1 MSGRIGSIMK
11 YAAAMAVALAFGA
24 ALADHPLSDP
34 DAAKL
39 NDGLANSRAVF
50 ETTGNGTVAFLG
62 GSITQRGED
71 WYWRPIIQRSL
82 TNRFPHTTFKFTS
95 AGISS
100 TGSLIGSFRLKS
112 DVLNH
117 ANGTPDLLFVE
128 FAVNDNRY
136 WGPTEGSATVA
147 QMKRW
152 LEGIVRQARRAN
164 PKMDIVLISFVDTG
178 WYDVIAGGG
187 EPNPCKAHREVAA
200 YYGLPYA
207 YIGAELVARTKAGK
221 FGTGWGYYGGDCHP
235 NGAGNRLA
243 ADVVE
248 NLLDQAHFGET
259 FSGGAAADKVL
270 PAAIDSFCYERPA
283 YLSIPRYVS
292 KSGHWFSYTPSQ
304 TYPLCSTNAASS
316 LTISFSGTA
325 VGFRGAVGVTG
336 PTVDVSVDGGAPVRM
351 DLTNYQSYLYGRDLG
366 DIVMIADGLSDTNHV
381 VTMSLPP
388 ASEVAQS
395 SYGIDVRS
403 KIHLYIQDICVNG
416 SAPAVSMQVPEGYTR
431 LEYVDSTGNAYVD
444 TLYVASPQTVAEFKG
459 SFRTSHISYNRLFA
473 SYVNEDTD
481 TFRVIASQASSS
493 SLIVNCCS
501 RAGNGG
507 VGVNNV
513 TTAIGQDI
521 EGWFSSSD
529 GWINGKKVG
538 AVTTRGAANTSTV
551 QLFDSNRNHVGSE
564 VRLNYVRF
572 RENAVL
578 VKNFVPCRRD
588 SDNAVGFYENV
599 QGRFYANAAA
609 VGTLAAGPVV
619 ESGSGAEVAAR
630 GLSVADIAEQVY
642 RGAAVT
648 PAVAV
653 TDSETGDALTLNVH
667 YTVAYA
673 NNNGVGTGTATVTGI
688 GAYAGS
694 SVVKTFSIVA
704 DASAPKTFLAVDIG
718 DQVYTGSPV
727 TPDPGPAATDS
738 ETGAA
743 LVYGTDFTVSYANN
757 TAVGVA
763 TATFTGLGAYDGCV
777 QEKTFRIV
785 ARGLSVADIAEQ
797 VYRGAAVTPAVA
809 VTDSETGDAL
819 TLNVHYTVAYA
830 NNNGVGTGTATV
842 TGINAYAG
850 SSVVKTFSIVAAVA
864 AGPCT
869 VEDWS
874 KVVPY
879 SYIDSDCATVSTL
892 YVPNTST
899 HIEFKAAFINANGSY
914 KALFSTPY
922 KGEEYDILRVISKDT
937 DYNSLYVNCCSI
949 TRDAMG
955 FDNVTKKL
963 GDVIEGWFSY
973 SSGGEINGVERGA
986 KTTRGTASSEYVDLH
1001 NTSTRTRIYYFRV
1014 KEGGVLLKSFVPC
1027 TYDGV
1032 PGYCETVNGMFYP
1045 QTSASGSL
1053 TACVEVPKF
1062 AANAIEGEFY
1072 AAAGGVEPPVTAYDI
1087 FTLKPLEEGV
1097 DFDVT
1102 YSNNTAPGTGVATLT
1117 GKGSYSGTVTAN
1129 FTIVPNLTIDE
1140 VSFQIYDGGTAIE
1153 PVAVVRDAVTGAVL
1167 AKDVDYTISYAN
1179 NTGVGTA
1186 TVTATGDGTTYLG
1199 SVSTGFQILPVY
1211 CVTPD
1216 ATGGRNGLAWT
1227 DGADNEGPMTI
1238 DEAYG
1243 AYTNGG
1249 YRACAILLKTG
1260 TYAPATRLW
1269 VRSTFVMSGG
1279 LAGVDNHTKSAPD
1292 AKSVLDGRGVVD
1304 LVNVE
1309 RIPDADTAYFR
1320 GIEFRR
1326 AYSTALRKTDVKYG
1340 GVNYSG
1346 GVDVDGCRFAD
1357 NAPDYSFA
1365 DTRYAY
1371 ASAIQAFV
1379 DAGAARKSKFRCA
1392 NTLFDGNVTTNTSGE
1407 AGWGWGST
1415 MVVNI
1420 KEIGSAEFVGCQF
1433 VTNGIPFTQK
1443 LGVPPSGA
1451 PRHSPFAASLVDF
1464 NGMASLTVRDCE
1476 FRGNRTHGISQNGYY
1491 QPMVYAR
1498 RGGAPTSWQ
1507 CAFTNCLFVG
1517 NEVTHAIALN
1527 LSTVF
1532 MNNWGI
1538 LCIDGASVAANPA
1551 EVVNCTFAY
1560 NIVNTIDS
1568 TAGLCLNNGRL
1579 KLRNSIL
1586 YSNRRMP
1593 KTTFQDDRVTGSDF
1607 YVVGYGRAD
1616 VDYTLFTSLDATN
1629 VSGSAS
1635 SVISLGEHVYTGSPR
1650 FVSGV
1655 DDFAALISSTS
1666 ETVKE
1671 TIGFTPDDATM
1682 AAVLALDV
1690 HTTGQRYPM
1699 VDGGDYET
1707 PVGAEPS
1714 PNGARV
1720 NLGYYGGTAE
1730 AETTPVGQ
1738 PEFSGGVAVTFPYE
1752 SGQPHLAFEVG
1763 GTGSFIAN
1771 ASVSWSTNG
1780 VDFVR
1785 YKDFDGLVMGS
1796 RFDQDLFLM
1805 FDRDQILS
1813 IRVLLHSYGSEG
1825 RTETS
1830 VQDVPYDRD
1839 PTFGHGGGAGIVH
1852 VRVGAHGDGSGSDW
1866 FNAIADINSALDR
1879 FRQGEIWFSGEFTL
1893 GESIQS
1899 VETTGALTLRGG
1911 FDGSEDS
1918 AAERAKGAR
1927 TTIDGQRKYKT
1938 FEFSS
1943 AAGNPVTIEGFLLR
1957 QSLLQ
1962 AIRKTGAGDIVVRDC
1977 DFYSNNWNEWSTYT
1991 DSSQGSAAYIVGSA
2005 GTTVATVTNCVV
2017 AGGRHVG
2024 GHANDGRYISR
2035 MGLYFQDLGRAH
2047 VDGCLFLTNGVA
2059 PGAADLGTAV
2069 ASQSAGGVAIAA
2081 VAAPLTARNCEFRG
2095 NRAQAWSTGGTF
2107 ANGGIV
2113 SLTGNGGGSAFTN
2126 CLFVA
2131 NSLEQSYVQSGAT
2144 NAYSGMVM
2152 ANFDTAARTVDFVN
2166 CTFAGNLVDTPSSP
2180 AGVNIANGT
2189 ASIANCVFDC
2199 NYTSRHRLSDTVG
2212 NDVRAGGSSAVT
2224 VDWTA
2229 FDRELDDAVAGEA
2242 SATVA
2247 VGQNILAGV
2256 RCVAIDATAY
2266 AADIVANFD
2275 TRITL
2280 ADPIRFDPATSASRI
2295 AAANGHL
2302 FGGRGYYD
2310 ERTGELVTGFIR
2322 LGKSAALDAGNPAAA
2337 YSREPDCQ
2345 QGWHGKRLNLGAYGN
2360 TPWATMTVYPGG
2372 MVILR

>member
-24 ALADHPLSDP
+24 A
-34 DAAKL
+34 
-39 NDGLANSRAVF
+39 
-50 ETTGNGTVAFLG
+50 
-62 GSITQRGED
+62 
-71 WYWRPIIQRSL
+71 
-82 TNRFPHTTFKFTS
+82 
-95 AGISS
+95 
-100 TGSLIGSFRLKS
+100 
-112 DVLNH
+112 
-117 ANGTPDLLFVE
+117 
-128 FAVNDNRY
+128 
-136 WGPTEGSATVA
+136 
-147 QMKRW
+147 
-152 LEGIVRQARRAN
+152 
-164 PKMDIVLISFVDTG
+164 
-178 WYDVIAGGG
+178 
-187 EPNPCKAHREVAA
+187 VAA
-200 YYGLPYA
+200 
-207 YIGAELVARTKAGK
+207 
-221 FGTGWGYYGGDCHP
+221 D
-235 NGAGNRLA
+235 
-243 ADVVE
+243 
-248 NLLDQAHFGET
+248 
-259 FSGGAAADKVL
+259 
-270 PAAIDSFCYERPA
+270 
-283 YLSIPRYVS
+283 
-292 KSGHWFSYTPSQ
+292 
-304 TYPLCSTNAASS
+304 
-316 LTISFSGTA
+316 
-325 VGFRGAVGVTG
+325 
-336 PTVDVSVDGGAPVRM
+336 
-351 DLTNYQSYLYGRDLG
+351 
-366 DIVMIADGLSDTNHV
+366 
-381 VTMSLPP
+381 
-388 ASEVAQS
+388 
-395 SYGIDVRS
+395 
-403 KIHLYIQDICVNG
+403 
-416 SAPAVSMQVPEGYTR
+416 
-431 LEYVDSTGNAYVD
+431 
-444 TLYVASPQTVAEFKG
+444 
-459 SFRTSHISYNRLFA
+459 
-473 SYVNEDTD
+473 
-481 TFRVIASQASSS
+481 
-493 SLIVNCCS
+493 
-501 RAGNGG
+501 
-507 VGVNNV
+507 
-513 TTAIGQDI
+513 
-521 EGWFSSSD
+521 
-529 GWINGKKVG
+529 
-538 AVTTRGAANTSTV
+538 
-551 QLFDSNRNHVGSE
+551 
-564 VRLNYVRF
+564 
-572 RENAVL
+572 
-578 VKNFVPCRRD
+578 
-588 SDNAVGFYENV
+588 
-599 QGRFYANAAA
+599 
-609 VGTLAAGPVV
+609 
-619 ESGSGAEVAAR
+619 
-630 GLSVADIAEQVY
+630 
-642 RGAAVT
+642 
-648 PAVAV
+648 
-653 TDSETGDALTLNVH
+653 
-667 YTVAYA
+667 
-673 NNNGVGTGTATVTGI
+673 
-688 GAYAGS
+688 
-694 SVVKTFSIVA
+694 
-704 DASAPKTFLAVDIG
+704 
-718 DQVYTGSPV
+718 
-727 TPDPGPAATDS
+727 
-738 ETGAA
+738 
-743 LVYGTDFTVSYANN
+743 
-757 TAVGVA
+757 
-763 TATFTGLGAYDGCV
+763 
-777 QEKTFRIV
+777 
-785 ARGLSVADIAEQ
+785 
-797 VYRGAAVTPAVA
+797 
-809 VTDSETGDAL
+809 
-819 TLNVHYTVAYA
+819 
-830 NNNGVGTGTATV
+830 
-842 TGINAYAG
+842 
-850 SSVVKTFSIVAAVA
+850 
-864 AGPCT
+864 PCT

-899 HIEFKAAFINANGSY
+899 HIEFKAAFLNANGSW
-914 KALFSTPY
+914 KALFAAYES
-922 KGEEYDILRVISKDT
+922 DNHDSLRVISKNA
-937 DYNSLYVNCCSI
+937 DYNSLLVNGCSRGNAGVYVN
-949 TRDAMG
+949 
-955 FDNVTKKL
+955 NVTTAI
-963 GDVIEGWFSY
+963 GQPIEGWFS
-973 SSGGEINGVERGA
+973 SSGGQINGVTVGA
-986 KTTRGTASSEYVDLH
+986 TPTRGTASSKYVDLH

-1045 QTSASGSL
+1045 QTDGDGSL

-1072 AAAGGVEPPVTAYDI
+1072 ADAGGVEPPVTAYDI
-1087 FTLKPLEEGV
+1087 FTLEPLEEGV
-1097 DFDVT
+1097 DFDVV

-1117 GKGSYSGTVTAN
+1117 GKGSYSGTVTAT

-1153 PVAVVRDAVTGAVL
+1153 PVAVVRDAVTGEVL
-1167 AKDVDYTISYAN
+1167 KKDVDYTISYAN

-1227 DGADNEGPMTI
+1227 DGAGDEGPMTI

-1260 TYAPATRLW
+1260 TYAQATRLW

-1371 ASAIQAFV
+1371 ASAIAAFV
-1379 DAGAARKSKFRCA
+1379 DDGAARKSKFRCA
-1392 NTLFDGNVTTNTSGE
+1392 NTLFDGNVTTNTSGA
-1407 AGWGWGST
+1407 AGWDWGST

-1420 KEIGSAEFVGCQF
+1420 KDIGSAEFVGCQF

-1476 FRGNRTHGISQNGYY
+1476 FRGNRTHGISQSGYY

-1517 NEVTHAIALN
+1517 NEVTHAIAMNNYL
-1527 LSTVF
+1527 VF

-1568 TAGLCLNNGRL
+1568 TAGLCLNKGRL

-1593 KTTFQDDRVTGSDF
+1593 KTTFGQYDLVTGSDF
-1607 YVVGYGRAD
+1607 YVVGSGRAD

-1629 VSGSAS
+1629 VSGAAS

-1650 FVSGV
+1650 FVSGA

-1666 ETVKE
+1666 ETLQQ

-1682 AAVLALDV
+1682 ADVLALDV

-1771 ASVSWSTNG
+1771 ASVFWSTNG

-1805 FDRDQILS
+1805 FDRDQSLS

-1825 RTETS
+1825 RTATS

-1899 VETTGALTLRGG
+1899 VATTGALTLRGG

-1927 TTIDGQRKYKT
+1927 TTIDGQRTYKT

-1977 DFYSNNWNEWSTYT
+1977 DFYSNNWNEWDEYT

-2024 GHANDGRYISR
+2024 GHSNDGRYISR

-2095 NRAQAWSTGGTF
+2095 NRAQAWSTGGSY

-2131 NSLEQSYVQSGAT
+2131 NSLEQSYVKSTAAT

-2229 FDRELDDAVAGEA
+2229 FDRALVDAVAGEA

-2266 AADIVANFD
+2266 AADIVAHPD
-2275 TRITL
+2275 ARIAW

>member
-270 PAAIDSFCYERPA
+270 PAAIDSFCSERPA

-653 TDSETGDALTLNVH
+653 TDSETGAALTLNVD

-797 VYRGAAVTPAVA
+797 VYRGAAVTPAVV

-899 HIEFKAAFINANGSY
+899 HIEFKAAFLNKNGDY
-914 KALFSTPY
+914 KALFGQPY
-922 KGEEYDILRVISKDT
+922 KSENHDILRVISKGT
-937 DYNSLYVNCCSI
+937 DFNSLYVNCCSR
-949 TRDAMG
+949 TGSAMG
-955 FDNVTKKL
+955 FDNVTTDI
-963 GDVIEGWFSY
+963 GQDIEGWFSY
-973 SSGGEINGVERGA
+973 SSGGKINGVERGA
-986 KTTRGTASSEYVDLH
+986 KTTSGTASSEYVDLH
-1001 NTSTRTRIYYFRV
+1001 NTSTKTRIYYFRV

>member
-1 MSGRIGSIMK
+1 M
-11 YAAAMAVALAFGA
+11 
-24 ALADHPLSDP
+24 
-34 DAAKL
+34 
-39 NDGLANSRAVF
+39 
-50 ETTGNGTVAFLG
+50 
-62 GSITQRGED
+62 
-71 WYWRPIIQRSL
+71 
-82 TNRFPHTTFKFTS
+82 
-95 AGISS
+95 
-100 TGSLIGSFRLKS
+100 
-112 DVLNH
+112 
-117 ANGTPDLLFVE
+117 
-128 FAVNDNRY
+128 
-136 WGPTEGSATVA
+136 
-147 QMKRW
+147 
-152 LEGIVRQARRAN
+152 
-164 PKMDIVLISFVDTG
+164 
-178 WYDVIAGGG
+178 
-187 EPNPCKAHREVAA
+187 
-200 YYGLPYA
+200 
-207 YIGAELVARTKAGK
+207 
-221 FGTGWGYYGGDCHP
+221 
-235 NGAGNRLA
+235 
-243 ADVVE
+243 
-248 NLLDQAHFGET
+248 
-259 FSGGAAADKVL
+259 
-270 PAAIDSFCYERPA
+270 
-283 YLSIPRYVS
+283 
-292 KSGHWFSYTPSQ
+292 
-304 TYPLCSTNAASS
+304 
-316 LTISFSGTA
+316 
-325 VGFRGAVGVTG
+325 
-336 PTVDVSVDGGAPVRM
+336 
-351 DLTNYQSYLYGRDLG
+351 
-366 DIVMIADGLSDTNHV
+366 
-381 VTMSLPP
+381 
-388 ASEVAQS
+388 
-395 SYGIDVRS
+395 
-403 KIHLYIQDICVNG
+403 
-416 SAPAVSMQVPEGYTR
+416 
-431 LEYVDSTGNAYVD
+431 
-444 TLYVASPQTVAEFKG
+444 
-459 SFRTSHISYNRLFA
+459 
-473 SYVNEDTD
+473 
-481 TFRVIASQASSS
+481 
-493 SLIVNCCS
+493 
-501 RAGNGG
+501 
-507 VGVNNV
+507 
-513 TTAIGQDI
+513 
-521 EGWFSSSD
+521 
-529 GWINGKKVG
+529 
-538 AVTTRGAANTSTV
+538 
-551 QLFDSNRNHVGSE
+551 
-564 VRLNYVRF
+564 
-572 RENAVL
+572 
-578 VKNFVPCRRD
+578 
-588 SDNAVGFYENV
+588 
-599 QGRFYANAAA
+599 
-609 VGTLAAGPVV
+609 
-619 ESGSGAEVAAR
+619 
-630 GLSVADIAEQVY
+630 
-642 RGAAVT
+642 
-648 PAVAV
+648 
-653 TDSETGDALTLNVH
+653 
-667 YTVAYA
+667 
-673 NNNGVGTGTATVTGI
+673 
-688 GAYAGS
+688 
-694 SVVKTFSIVA
+694 
-704 DASAPKTFLAVDIG
+704 
-718 DQVYTGSPV
+718 
-727 TPDPGPAATDS
+727 
-738 ETGAA
+738 
-743 LVYGTDFTVSYANN
+743 
-757 TAVGVA
+757 
-763 TATFTGLGAYDGCV
+763 
-777 QEKTFRIV
+777 
-785 ARGLSVADIAEQ
+785 
-797 VYRGAAVTPAVA
+797 
-809 VTDSETGDAL
+809 
-819 TLNVHYTVAYA
+819 
-830 NNNGVGTGTATV
+830 
-842 TGINAYAG
+842 
-850 SSVVKTFSIVAAVA
+850 
-864 AGPCT
+864 
-869 VEDWS
+869 
-874 KVVPY
+874 
-879 SYIDSDCATVSTL
+879 
-892 YVPNTST
+892 
-899 HIEFKAAFINANGSY
+899 
-914 KALFSTPY
+914 
-922 KGEEYDILRVISKDT
+922 
-937 DYNSLYVNCCSI
+937 
-949 TRDAMG
+949 
-955 FDNVTKKL
+955 
-963 GDVIEGWFSY
+963 
-973 SSGGEINGVERGA
+973 
-986 KTTRGTASSEYVDLH
+986 
-1001 NTSTRTRIYYFRV
+1001 
-1014 KEGGVLLKSFVPC
+1014 
-1027 TYDGV
+1027 
-1032 PGYCETVNGMFYP
+1032 
-1045 QTSASGSL
+1045 
-1053 TACVEVPKF
+1053 
-1062 AANAIEGEFY
+1062 
-1072 AAAGGVEPPVTAYDI
+1072 
-1087 FTLKPLEEGV
+1087 
-1097 DFDVT
+1097 
-1102 YSNNTAPGTGVATLT
+1102 
-1117 GKGSYSGTVTAN
+1117 
-1129 FTIVPNLTIDE
+1129 
-1140 VSFQIYDGGTAIE
+1140 
-1153 PVAVVRDAVTGAVL
+1153 VRDAVTGAVL

>member
-1 MSGRIGSIMK
+1 MIGRIGSIMK

-24 ALADHPLSDP
+24 ALA
-34 DAAKL
+34 
-39 NDGLANSRAVF
+39 
-50 ETTGNGTVAFLG
+50 
-62 GSITQRGED
+62 
-71 WYWRPIIQRSL
+71 
-82 TNRFPHTTFKFTS
+82 
-95 AGISS
+95 
-100 TGSLIGSFRLKS
+100 
-112 DVLNH
+112 
-117 ANGTPDLLFVE
+117 
-128 FAVNDNRY
+128 
-136 WGPTEGSATVA
+136 
-147 QMKRW
+147 
-152 LEGIVRQARRAN
+152 
-164 PKMDIVLISFVDTG
+164 
-178 WYDVIAGGG
+178 
-187 EPNPCKAHREVAA
+187 
-200 YYGLPYA
+200 
-207 YIGAELVARTKAGK
+207 
-221 FGTGWGYYGGDCHP
+221 
-235 NGAGNRLA
+235 
-243 ADVVE
+243 AD
-248 NLLDQAHFGET
+248 
-259 FSGGAAADKVL
+259 
-270 PAAIDSFCYERPA
+270 
-283 YLSIPRYVS
+283 
-292 KSGHWFSYTPSQ
+292 
-304 TYPLCSTNAASS
+304 
-316 LTISFSGTA
+316 
-325 VGFRGAVGVTG
+325 
-336 PTVDVSVDGGAPVRM
+336 
-351 DLTNYQSYLYGRDLG
+351 
-366 DIVMIADGLSDTNHV
+366 
-381 VTMSLPP
+381 
-388 ASEVAQS
+388 
-395 SYGIDVRS
+395 
-403 KIHLYIQDICVNG
+403 
-416 SAPAVSMQVPEGYTR
+416 
-431 LEYVDSTGNAYVD
+431 
-444 TLYVASPQTVAEFKG
+444 
-459 SFRTSHISYNRLFA
+459 
-473 SYVNEDTD
+473 
-481 TFRVIASQASSS
+481 
-493 SLIVNCCS
+493 
-501 RAGNGG
+501 
-507 VGVNNV
+507 
-513 TTAIGQDI
+513 
-521 EGWFSSSD
+521 
-529 GWINGKKVG
+529 
-538 AVTTRGAANTSTV
+538 
-551 QLFDSNRNHVGSE
+551 
-564 VRLNYVRF
+564 
-572 RENAVL
+572 
-578 VKNFVPCRRD
+578 
-588 SDNAVGFYENV
+588 
-599 QGRFYANAAA
+599 
-609 VGTLAAGPVV
+609 
-619 ESGSGAEVAAR
+619 
-630 GLSVADIAEQVY
+630 
-642 RGAAVT
+642 
-648 PAVAV
+648 
-653 TDSETGDALTLNVH
+653 
-667 YTVAYA
+667 
-673 NNNGVGTGTATVTGI
+673 
-688 GAYAGS
+688 
-694 SVVKTFSIVA
+694 
-704 DASAPKTFLAVDIG
+704 
-718 DQVYTGSPV
+718 
-727 TPDPGPAATDS
+727 
-738 ETGAA
+738 
-743 LVYGTDFTVSYANN
+743 
-757 TAVGVA
+757 
-763 TATFTGLGAYDGCV
+763 
-777 QEKTFRIV
+777 
-785 ARGLSVADIAEQ
+785 
-797 VYRGAAVTPAVA
+797 
-809 VTDSETGDAL
+809 
-819 TLNVHYTVAYA
+819 
-830 NNNGVGTGTATV
+830 
-842 TGINAYAG
+842 
-850 SSVVKTFSIVAAVA
+850 
-864 AGPCT
+864 PCT

-899 HIEFKAAFINANGSY
+899 RIEFKAAFLNANGSY
-914 KALFSTPY
+914 KALFAMPY
-922 KGEEYDILRVISKDT
+922 KSENHDILRVISKGA
-937 DYNSLYVNCCSI
+937 DYNSLYVNCCSRAAGGGA
-949 TRDAMG
+949 TVN
-955 FDNVTKKL
+955 NVTTKI
-963 GDVIEGWFSY
+963 GDDIEGWFSY

-1001 NTSTRTRIYYFRV
+1001 NTSTQTRIYYFRV

-1032 PGYCETVNGMFYP
+1032 PGYCETVNGVFYP
-1045 QTSASGSL
+1045 QTAGSGSL

-1072 AAAGGVEPPVTAYDI
+1072 ADAGGVAPPVTAYDI
-1087 FTLKPLEEGV
+1087 FTLEPLEEGV
-1097 DFDVT
+1097 DFDVA

-1117 GKGSYSGTVTAN
+1117 GKGSYSGTVTAT

-1186 TVTATGDGTTYLG
+1186 TVTATGVGTTYLG
-1199 SVSTGFQILPVY
+1199 SVSTGFQIIPAY
-1211 CVTPD
+1211 RVTPD

-1227 DGADNEGPMTI
+1227 DGAGDEGPMTI

-1371 ASAIQAFV
+1371 ASAIAAFI
-1379 DAGAARKSKFRCA
+1379 DGGAARKSKFRCA
-1392 NTLFDGNVTTNTSGE
+1392 NTLFDGNVTTNISGE
-1407 AGWGWGST
+1407 AGYDWGST

-1420 KEIGSAEFVGCQF
+1420 KDIGSAEFVGCQF

-1476 FRGNRTHGISQNGYY
+1476 FRGNRTHTISQNGYY

-1517 NEVTHAIALN
+1517 NEVTHAMAMNNYL
-1527 LSTVF
+1527 VF
-1532 MNNWGI
+1532 MNNRGI

-1560 NIVNTIDS
+1560 NIANTIDS

-1607 YVVGYGRAD
+1607 YVVGSGQAD

-1629 VSGSAS
+1629 VSGAAS

-1650 FVSGV
+1650 FVSGA

-1666 ETVKE
+1666 ETLQQ
-1671 TIGFTPDDATM
+1671 TIGFTPDDETM

-1771 ASVSWSTNG
+1771 ASVFWSTNG

-1805 FDRDQILS
+1805 FDRDQSLS

-1825 RTETS
+1825 RTATS

-1852 VRVGAHGDGSGSDW
+1852 VRAGAHGDGSGSDW

-1899 VETTGALTLRGG
+1899 VATTGALTLRGG

-1927 TTIDGQRKYKT
+1927 TTIDGQRTYKT

-1977 DFYSNNWNEWSTYT
+1977 DFYSNNWNEWAEYT

-2017 AGGRHVG
+2017 AGGMHVG

-2035 MGLYFQDLGRAH
+2035 MGLYFQNLGRAH

-2095 NRAQAWSTGGTF
+2095 NRAQAWSTGGSY

-2131 NSLEQSYVQSGAT
+2131 NSLEQSYVKSTAAT

-2229 FDRELDDAVAGEA
+2229 FDRALVDAVAGEA

-2266 AADIVANFD
+2266 AADIVAHPD
-2275 TRITL
+2275 ARIAW